1 VEILFLQGSLKI
13 QLRVPFSSARENLSG
28 SRIPAYLQA
37 RRDADER
44 ESRQIELDRLLQ
56 LRESFES
63 QLRQCVE
70 GFIDLLP
77 TSGALADLRNRLVD
91 ILARLHEPPEK
102 RRAWQ
107 EQELEQDLQSIFDAF
122 QEAIEY
128 GETVRPIS
136 AAMVHSV
143 QFRDLRH
150 LLEEVLSSERTMRQ
164 ALSDL
169 QGSRRR
175 NRSQSP
181 VEPSRSSR
189 ETGSSSLHESSIH
202 DSQTFSASSK
212 FASTSQDLSDS
223 LRVPPRFQTS
233 NSFFNGQKS
242 KKQLPKKVD
251 FGFRPDGD
259 GEDSLENWSL
269 FKVSKGFSSTS
280 TTGFA
285 DTSTSLGLSST
296 SASDKLRRTE
306 TKMRRHQASFDCD
319 FHEYMSQTSQRENS
333 TWQTSSTSLL
343 HNSGTKKKN
352 LPSLPKLIK
361 SASAPNAAD
370 KPIVGLK
377 GDGEGGW
384 RHCPSRISIP
394 IKKFGAISQSNAFF
408 S

>member
-1 VEILFLQGSLKI
+1 
-13 QLRVPFSSARENLSG
+13 
-28 SRIPAYLQA
+28 
-37 RRDADER
+37 
-44 ESRQIELDRLLQ
+44 

-70 GFIDLLP
+70 CFIDLLP

-91 ILARLHEPPEK
+91 TLARLHEPPEK

-107 EQELEQDLQSIFDAF
+107 EQQLEQDLHCIGDAF
-122 QEAIEY
+122 QEAIDY

-150 LLEEVLSSERTMRQ
+150 LLEEVLLSERSMRQ

-175 NRSQSP
+175 NSSQSP
-181 VEPSRSSR
+181 KEPSRSSR
-189 ETGSSSLHESSIH
+189 EVGSSSLHESSIH

-212 FASTSQDLSDS
+212 FASTSQELSDS

-280 TTGFA
+280 TGFA
-285 DTSTSLGLSST
+285 DTSTSLGLSAS
-296 SASDKLRRTE
+296 SASDKLRQTE

-333 TWQTSSTSLL
+333 TWQTSSTPSL

-361 SASAPNAAD
+361 SASATNSSGAAD

-384 RHCPSRISIP
+384 KHCPSRISIP
-394 IKKFGAISQSNAFF
+394 VKKFGAISQSSAFF